1 MWFYS
6 AVMNGMS
13 CIFLWCQSVKSTST
27 QKYTEVHHT
36 YIPQLMRPG
45 SGLLL
50 WDRGCWE
57 MMREC
62 LLGGGRSR
70 WAESIGRD
78 KVLQYLTEVSAI
90 FMISLHTAS
99 YWWKRVG
106 TRGGHKP
113 GSRVS
118 HSDGKLSLRKG
129 QCG

>member
-1 MWFYS
+1 M
-6 AVMNGMS
+6 
-13 CIFLWCQSVKSTST
+13 SVKST
-27 QKYTEVHHT
+27 VDHT

-70 WAESIGRD
+70 WAEFMGRD

-99 YWWKRVG
+99 YWWKWVG
-106 TRGGHKP
+106 TRCGHKP
-113 GSRVS
+113 GGGVS